1 MNHIN
6 LTIELC
12 ADDRARL
19 DKILEALSGL
29 QQPNCHSCVE
39 NAVGMTR
46 GLAELAEKAT
56 APEPVNDP
64 EPTEEPELAEEP
76 EPTEEPAEAPKYTK
90 ADVQAIVQRLAA
102 PTSKKREQA
111 KAIVKEYAV
120 KISAIPADKYD
131 EVMGKLIELDKLEA

>member
-19 DKILEALSGL
+19 DKILEALTGL

-39 NAVGMTR
+39 TAVGMTKS
-46 GLAELAEKAT
+46 LAELAEKA
-56 APEPVNDP
+56 AAQEQVNEP

-76 EPTEEPAEAPKYTK
+76 IEEPKYTQ
-90 ADVQAIVQRLAA
+90 ADILALVQRLAA

-120 KISAIPADKYD
+120 KVSAIPADKYD

>member
-19 DKILEALSGL
+19 DKILEALTGSYLCGQMEL
-29 QQPNCHSCVE
+29 TDSVCVE
-39 NAVGMTR
+39 TAVGMTK

-56 APEPVNDP
+56 AQEQVNEP

-76 EPTEEPAEAPKYTK
+76 TEEPKHTQ
-90 ADVQAIVQRLAA
+90 ADILALVQRLAA

-120 KISAIPADKYD
+120 KVSAIPADKYD

>member
-1 MNHIN
+1 MNNIN

-19 DKILEALSGL
+19 DKILDALNGL

-39 NAVGMTR
+39 TAVGMTK
-46 GLAELAEKAT
+46 GLAELAEKAVASDT
-56 APEPVNDP
+56 ATDPEPVGQP
-64 EPTEEPELAEEP
+64 ETVE
-76 EPTEEPAEAPKYTK
+76 PKYTK
-90 ADVQAIVQRLAA
+90 ADILALVQRLAA

-120 KISAIPADKYD
+120 KVSAIPADKYD
-131 EVMGKLIELDKLEA
+131 EVMGKLIELDQLNNEPTR

>member
-1 MNHIN
+1 MNEVK
-6 LTIELC
+6 LTIEWC
-12 ADDRARL
+12 EEDRARL
-19 DKILEALSGL
+19 DKILEALTGL

-39 NAVGMTR
+39 TAVGMTK

-56 APEPVNDP
+56 AQEPVNKTVEILDAQP
-64 EPTEEPELAEEP
+64 EE
-76 EPTEEPAEAPKYTK
+76 PKYTQ
-90 ADVQAIVQRLAA
+90 ADILALVQRLAA

-120 KISAIPADKYD
+120 KVSAIPADKYD

>member
-19 DKILEALSGL
+19 DKILEALTGL

-39 NAVGMTR
+39 TAVGMTK
-46 GLAELAEKAT
+46 GLAELAEKA
-56 APEPVNDP
+56 AAQEQVNEPEPVN
-64 EPTEEPELAEEP
+64 EPTEEP
-76 EPTEEPAEAPKYTK
+76 KYTQ
-90 ADVQAIVQRLAA
+90 ADILALVQRLAA

-120 KISAIPADKYD
+120 KVSAIPADKYD